1 VHLAADVH
9 DTPDS
14 WAKVVLGLGVSWMV
28 RLLPFHRSASVLRTP
43 GLSLESPTAVQAV
56 AELHDTAN
64 RSPPLAPAGLA
75 AA

>member
-1 VHLAADVH
+1 MH

-14 WAKVVLGLGVSWMV
+14 WAKVVLTLGVAWTV
-28 RLLPFHRSASVLRTP
+28 QLLPFHRSASVLRTP
-43 GLSLESPTAVQAV
+43 VLSLESPTAVQAA

-64 RSPPLAPAGLA
+64 RSLPLAPAGLA